1 MKLTVSA
8 VLAFMMAGG
17 CLAANAHIGT
27 WKFNEAKSKMP
38 DGMGKYSTVIYSE
51 QGDKIKVTT
60 DGTDTDGKPKHSV
73 WVGKF
78 DGKAYPVKGSPS
90 YNAVGLRVING
101 HANFVQAL
109 KNGKVMW
116 WGTITISKN
125 GKTRT
130 ASLHWTDANGKKFS
144 AKKVYD
150 RT

>member
-1 MKLTVSA
+1 MKLTVTA

-38 DGMGKYSTVIYSE
+38 DGMGRYSTVTYSE

-73 WVGKF
+73 WLGKF

-90 YNAVGLRVING
+90 YNAVGLRVLND

-116 WGTITISKN
+116 WGDDHDLQKWQNAHSEP
-125 GKTRT
+125 
-130 ASLHWTDANGKKFS
+130 AL
-144 AKKVYD
+144 D
-150 RT
+150 RCEREEVQRQKGL